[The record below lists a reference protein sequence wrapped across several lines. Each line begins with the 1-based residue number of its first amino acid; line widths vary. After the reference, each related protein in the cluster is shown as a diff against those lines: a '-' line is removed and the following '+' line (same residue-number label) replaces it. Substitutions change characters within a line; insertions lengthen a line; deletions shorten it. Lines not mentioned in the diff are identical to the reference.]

1 MGAAE
6 ALADAMHAWF
16 IEIGK
21 PKERLALAA
30 RLTTSG
36 FGVGELEL
44 LADYCCRVTEMC
56 KVPGLLF
63 FLLGDEERRT
73 AVVDDLRRMPKRA
86 TADVNMPSPYRPEP
100 DQRAVVLGKLHD
112 LRGNVEAVA
121 TDLGLP
127 VEVVRQHAE
136 SEPKLSPRK
145 MVKDTTDA
153 ESEARREQFRRS
165 RGRIGQDA
173 R

>member
-21 PKERLALAA
+21 PRERLALAVK
-30 RLTTSG
+30 LTASG

-44 LADYCCRVTEMC
+44 VAEYCCRVTEMC
-56 KVPGLLF
+56 KVPGLIF

-73 AVVDDLRRMPKRA
+73 AVIEDLRRMPRRA
-86 TADVNMPSPYRPEP
+86 TSDVNMPAKYRPQP
-100 DQRAVVLGKLHD
+100 DERAVVLGRLWD
-112 LRGNVEAVA
+112 LRGDIEAVA
-121 TDLGLP
+121 ADMGLP
-127 VEVVRQHAE
+127 VEVVRQHAA
-136 SEPKLSPRK
+136 SVPQTQPRK
-145 MVKDTTDA
+145 RQKDTTDE
-153 ESEARREQFRRS
+153 ESEARREAFRRS
-165 RGRIGQDA
+165 RGRVIQVT